1 VHMPAADINRANPS
15 QMETTMTRILTA
27 LVVALALTGAVSS
40 AFAGPKSGP
49 GECSTDEGYGRSS
62 TCNQGGA

>member
-1 VHMPAADINRANPS
+1 
-15 QMETTMTRILTA
+15 METTMTRILTA